1 VSRMQHVSYITQ
13 KQAKKWRRRIRD
25 LINSGFFCIITVTMD
40 TKKIATEFLKK
51 ANEIIK
57 NDSFRQGSYV
67 FMTEKQAEL
76 FKKYNDMKNDE

>member
-1 VSRMQHVSYITQ
+1 
-13 KQAKKWRRRIRD
+13 
-25 LINSGFFCIITVTMD
+25 MD

-76 FKKYNDMKNDE
+76 FKKYNDIENDD

>member
-1 VSRMQHVSYITQ
+1 MI
-13 KQAKKWRRRIRD
+13 
-25 LINSGFFCIITVTMD
+25 MD
-40 TKKIATEFLKK
+40 TKKVATEFLQK

-57 NDSFRQGSYV
+57 SDNFRQGSYV